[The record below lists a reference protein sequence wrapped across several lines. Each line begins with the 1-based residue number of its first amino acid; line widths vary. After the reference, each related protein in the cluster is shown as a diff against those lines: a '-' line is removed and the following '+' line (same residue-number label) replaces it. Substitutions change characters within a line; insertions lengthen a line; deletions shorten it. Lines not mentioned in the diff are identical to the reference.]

1 MPRIV
6 ALSRYSPSDREATGA
21 TARFEALASGCRPRG
36 DGGAGAAQPR
46 GGPALRVDAGAR
58 RRLRRLLHLRPHRD
72 RSWLGIA
79 VRLRRDAPGVAR
91 ARVGLLVSRPLPTD
105 YPPTLAWFVA
115 PFAALPFA
123 AGYALWNV
131 VLVASLLVTWWL
143 TAPRS
148 SRLIRLGHLAFA
160 LALPSIAFGLLLG
173 QVVIVV
179 AAAVSICWW
188 LLRHNQ
194 PFAAGLVLCLIA
206 LKPQLALMVPVA
218 LLVAGQARAFVG
230 WAAGSLAMLGAALA
244 GSAQYLRAMTV
255 YPQLTLP
262 GLVGGGFAAAVTQG
276 LVIVIVLGLVW
287 RRRGS
292 GLEFPFVAG
301 LCASL
306 LIASFLHPQDV
317 AVLLPATWLW
327 LRTDP
332 RGAERILGLTGF
344 TAALVLTTPLPL
356 LLVLAGWMVSDRTVV
371 LSVSRR
377 SGSSSSMA

>member
-1 MPRIV
+1 MKPWLPV
-6 ALSRYSPSDREATGA
+6 AILVVTGA
-21 TARFEALASGCRPRG
+21 L
-36 DGGAGAAQPR
+36 
-46 GGPALRVDAGAR
+46 ALRNLVGVVHFA
-58 RRLRRLLHLRPHRD
+58 LHRAFEGD
-72 RSWLGIA
+72 FA
-79 VRLRRDAPGVAR
+79 VYYIF
-91 ARVGLLVSRPLPTD
+91 ARVGIDHGWGSLYDYAAMRQEWLALGSAFLYPAL

-143 TAPRS
+143 TAPLA
-148 SRLIRLGHLAFA
+148 SRLVRFGHLAFA
-160 LALPSIAFGLLLG
+160 LALPSVAFGLLLG

-179 AAAVSICWW
+179 AAAVSISWW
-188 LLRHNQ
+188 LLRHNR

-244 GSAQYLRAMTV
+244 TIGVSGLQTYAILLAGSGHYLGAMMV
-255 YPQLTLP
+255 YPELTLP
-262 GLVGGGFAAAVTQG
+262 GLVGSGFAAAVTQG
-276 LVIVIVLGLVW
+276 LVIAITLGLVW

-292 GLEFPFVAG
+292 GLEFPIAAG

-317 AVLLPATWLW
+317 AILLPAAWLW
-327 LRTDP
+327 LRTAP
-332 RGAERILGLTGF
+332 KGSERILGLTGF
-344 TAALVLTTPLPL
+344 VAALILTTPLPL
-356 LLVLAGWMVSDRTVV
+356 LLVLAGWLVSDRTVV